1 MSRIFSA
8 AQIMQKEYVAKYQRT
23 GVTDLKVVWDMM
35 SDSKI
40 LALLADIDRDIDED
54 FTRLMFIEV
63 FSRLKLL
70 EEENTALRVLL
81 LEDNIVEKE
90 LFEITLKAVRD
101 FLKEKDREKAEEA
114 LFFSSTGVPF
124 HEWVNFKL
132 TGRFNSLEKDSGR

>member
-1 MSRIFSA
+1 M
-8 AQIMQKEYVAKYQRT
+8 
-23 GVTDLKVVWDMM
+23 TDLKVVWDMM

-40 LALLADIDRDIDED
+40 LALLADIDRDIDKD
-54 FTRLMFIEV
+54 FTRLMFIEL
-63 FSRLKLL
+63 FSRLKIL
-70 EEENTALRVLL
+70 EEENIALRVLL
-81 LEDNIVEKE
+81 MEDNIVERE

-132 TGRFNSLEKDSGR
+132 TGRFNNLDKDSGR